1 MKLAALQPWI
11 DWAKEKGLLTQLGC
25 RGSESHMC
33 QTSAC
38 LAFGFVFV
46 VDSCCLLFAG
56 RIAVSN
62 TPGKWRQ
69 NRSLFD
75 CFQGT
80 NTIGWLKKCSKLSHF
95 GPTDIQNSWENSDKR
110 RCNASITN
118 TSHQIRSHRSRWAIF
133 LNMCEWRRFYSELTL
148 TLYKLKFPKHSYLQD
163 PLGTG
168 AAFVTFIHYVQA
180 LWRSMRSQWNFKVG
194 PDVALLLA
202 FHFACMSTTKV
213 LQVSSQLSI
222 SSLPAIKKNMIRARK
237 GDREWPQDAP
247 SGWWQTL
254 NRSHCAFATSYLGLC
269 RES

>member
-1 MKLAALQPWI
+1 MSVPWIAKTPKFFLQRSIRSLRASWFFHWEPPRWTEAWIGSCTQLVQKKWEWAVKLAARSQPWI

-110 RCNASITN
+110 RCNESITN
-118 TSHQIRSHRSRWAIF
+118 TSDQIRSHRSRWAIF
-133 LNMCEWRRFYSELTL
+133 LNMCEWRRFCSELTL
-148 TLYKLKFPKHSYLQD
+148 TLHKLKFPKHSYLQD
-163 PLGTG
+163 SLRHACIVCYIYILCAG
-168 AAFVTFIHYVQA
+168 
-180 LWRSMRSQWNFKVG
+180 S
-194 PDVALLLA
+194 LA
-202 FHFACMSTTKV
+202 
-213 LQVSSQLSI
+213 
-222 SSLPAIKKNMIRARK
+222 
-237 GDREWPQDAP
+237 
-247 SGWWQTL
+247 
-254 NRSHCAFATSYLGLC
+254 
-269 RES
+269 